1 MHYITAIM
9 SAFSSSVTSIF
20 GKLSLNVGASA
31 LQILFLRFFF
41 SLIISGL
48 LFVLLKKKINIKY
61 LLFFGVFGIVNY
73 GIAAYLFFYG
83 LKFLNPAYATVLFF
97 SNPIFVLIF
106 QKLIY
111 KGNFSVFNLIAVV
124 LSFSGIILSN
134 LAEKSIGGSENLV
147 FGSLL
152 VILAAIFNAL
162 FITLVGDKIKKLQL
176 SPFESSFYTFLGV
189 TILYFI
195 ISIANKELYTIKPD
209 YYIYGLLLAV
219 FSTLIPLTLNYFSL
233 RKINSTTLSLIMPLE
248 IVFASILSFIFFDE
262 MFNILKVLGFSFV
275 VVAPILER
283 VKIKKWEYIDY

>member
-48 LFVLLKKKINIKY
+48 LFVLQKKKINIKY

-83 LKFLNPAYATVLFF
+83 LRFLNPAYATVLFF

-111 KGNFSVFNLIAVV
+111 KGNFSVFNLIAVI
-124 LSFSGIILSN
+124 LSFTGIILSN
-134 LAEKSIGGSENLV
+134 LAEKSIGGSENLI

-195 ISIANKELYTIKPD
+195 ISIANKELYTLKLD

-262 MFNILKVLGFSFV
+262 MFNALKILGFSFV

-283 VKIKKWEYIDY
+283 IKIKK

>member
-31 LQILFLRFFF
+31 LQILLLRFFF
-41 SLIISGL
+41 SLIISGVF
-48 LFVLLKKKINIKY
+48 FVLLKKKVNIKY
-61 LLFFGVFGIVNY
+61 LMFFGTFGIINY

-124 LSFSGIILSN
+124 LSFTGIILSN
-134 LAEKSIGGSENLV
+134 LAEKRIGGSENLI
-147 FGSLL
+147 FGSFL

-162 FITLVGDKIKKLQL
+162 FITLVGDKIKKLKL
-176 SPFESSFYTFLGV
+176 NPFESSFYTFLGV

-195 ISIANKELYTIKPD
+195 ISIANKELYTLKLD

-262 MFNILKVLGFSFV
+262 IFNILKVLGFSFV
-275 VVAPILER
+275 VAAPILER
-283 VKIKKWEYIDY
+283 VKIKK